1 MKNIFILC
9 IFICIISSLGF
20 AIVTINVL
28 NGNFDAWNISVYNQ
42 IALAM
47 NPTLT
52 ELMIFIDFI
61 GKWYVYFSIA
71 LLLFLLPKTRQKI
84 GLPVGFTLAFGMS
97 LNYLLK
103 QIFAVPRPDTYWLV
117 NATGYGH
124 PSGHIM
130 YGTAFIG
137 ICVYLFFQYANK
149 TTTKRFAFLFAIA
162 FFILMGFN
170 RVYLGVHTPSDI
182 VAGYFAG
189 IFVLTSS
196 IFVIRHKLWQP
207 SLRAQKRKR
216 HRKCRLR

>member
-1 MKNIFILC
+1 MKKTSILS

-20 AIVTINVL
+20 AVVTIHVL
-28 NGNFDAWNISVYNQ
+28 NGSLDAWNISIYEQ
-42 IALAM
+42 IALTV

-52 ELMIFIDFI
+52 AFMVFVHFI
-61 GKWYVYFSIA
+61 GKWYVYLSIA
-71 LLLFLLPKTRQKI
+71 ILLFLLPKTRQKI

-103 QIFAVPRPDTYWLV
+103 QIFAVPIPDTYWLV

-130 YGTAFIG
+130 YGTAFVG

-149 TTTKRFAFLFAIA
+149 TTPKRFVFLFAVT
-162 FFILMGFN
+162 FLILMGFN
-170 RVYLGVHTPSDI
+170 RVYLGVHTPTDVVS
-182 VAGYFAG
+182 GYFAG

-196 IFVIRHKLWQP
+196 IFVVRHKLWSTIFP
-207 SLRAQKRKR
+207 GSWIFLK
-216 HRKCRLR
+216 